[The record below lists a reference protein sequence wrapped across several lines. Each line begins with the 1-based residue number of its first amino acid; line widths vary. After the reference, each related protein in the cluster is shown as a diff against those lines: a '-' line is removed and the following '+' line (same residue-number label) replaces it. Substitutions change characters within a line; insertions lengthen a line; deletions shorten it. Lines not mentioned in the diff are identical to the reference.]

1 MTINIFSDNNYKKFK
16 NSYYEPMIIQKYRW
30 NSINHYI
37 YTNICRI
44 PIYQNMIY
52 NSRNPERT
60 YNKFVKDTL
69 KVDIYLYE
77 KIIEKIIEKK
87 INAKMIDNENNREI
101 YIYNKF
107 RDALIATGN
116 KEIRYFS
123 NNYILGYN
131 GKNILGKI
139 YEKYR
144 YKMLLE
150 QKKDKDKIIENKRD
164 DNIFNIWQIQ
174 SYFDLL
180 NDNDI
185 NLILLNDELKNINSI
200 DELKNKLE
208 QKMKGI
214 KKKYLSPESKEL
226 IINQYNNNSMI
237 SLQKKIIKE
246 SLENPEYIYNIYMKY
261 NIKDINRT
269 HINRKNNYIFNYYLQ
284 DKIRNYDNSFSDEKI
299 NKRISEFYINTNEN
313 DINIIR
319 RKIINFYNNDQLEL
333 KNDNYTND
341 LQRKIEDLDKI
352 ILNEED
358 IKKYTEFEIKINTNE
373 EEQPNVINFINVKK
387 LNIAENKQIEGK
399 ILYNNSLNYA
409 RHKIQILKQ
418 QNKRL
423 LPSRYYQNKYI
434 GLFNK
439 LNNIYKKYDTSKSY
453 EYIHNKVK
461 ENIDNS
467 IESNEKILNTLE
479 KGYQHELSDDRK
491 LEIELGNNVEELLD
505 KDRPKKEIIPI
516 QNNKIFS
523 FDQNHYLSPNTI
535 EPVVIDNKNIPS
547 VSIYLF
553 VMELVHYYKLLYSKL
568 QSNTKQQYKKGIYFQ
583 NNFKYISLRSY
594 HEILNKAYEHIK
606 KDGQVVSSIHEIDS
620 MSILNDIKCNILTKY
635 FNESANEKYNME
647 FYAQKLLLTG
657 NKDIVYNDD
666 KDSCLGTGINNDGQN
681 IVGKWLMKH
690 LVELQ
695 KNIDYDYDYDIVH
708 NYSKQ
713 FDNNQI
719 LIDWVFNRLKDI
731 IHSSILISIYL
742 DDKMINTEHINTM
755 INEIYTPCYELDND
769 SNKTIIS
776 EEFKNKTEE
785 YVNECKNSYNVD
797 IEYNLDFVKLLWNYI
812 SKLIYNIINVSQ
824 KNNYEPDKMLQ
835 LIQKNMTNRSVNI
848 KKSILN
854 FLYKFDNMSSK
865 SLIINEKNIQIIGS
879 VITNEKFQITKD
891 IKKNQIDNPVQKFFT
906 EDLIYN
912 ENEQIQLFY
921 LNLLYSYIQNKL
933 ETSDHRINQLLKN
946 RLNFYKTLKISGL
959 DLNQQNPMDI
969 IEDIFNNYQDPQ
981 NNGEI
986 VQLNEDKDVIDENK
1000 EEILFDSDDDDMM
1013 DILNM

>member
-16 NSYYEPMIIQKYRW
+16 NSYYEPMIIKKYRW

-52 NSRNPERT
+52 NSRNPEMT

-77 KIIEKIIEKK
+77 KIIDKIIEKK
-87 INAKMIDNENNREI
+87 INEKIIDQENNSEK
-101 YIYNKF
+101 YVYKKF

-144 YKMLLE
+144 YKIFLE

-180 NDNDI
+180 NDNGI
-185 NLILLNDELKNINSI
+185 NLILLNDELKDINSI

-214 KKKYLSPESKEL
+214 KKKYLSPDSKEL

-269 HINRKNNYIFNYYLQ
+269 NINKKNNYIFNYYLQ
-284 DKIRNYDNSFSDEKI
+284 DKIWNYDNSFSDEKI

-319 RKIINFYNNDQLEL
+319 RKIINFYNNGQLEL
-333 KNDNYTND
+333 KNDNYARD
-341 LQRKIEDLDKI
+341 LQQKIEDLDKI

-358 IKKYTEFEIKINTNE
+358 IKKYIEFEVRKNINEIE
-373 EEQPNVINFINVKK
+373 EEQNIIDIQK
-387 LNIAENKQIEGK
+387 LNITENKQIESK

-409 RHKIQILKQ
+409 RNKIQILKQ

-423 LPSRYYQNKYI
+423 LPSRYYQNKYV

-439 LNNIYKKYDTSKSY
+439 LNNIYKKYDPSKSY
-453 EYIHNKVK
+453 EYIHDKVK
-461 ENIDNS
+461 ENIDKS
-467 IESNEKILNTLE
+467 IESKEKFLNTLE
-479 KGYQHELSDDRK
+479 KSYQNELSDDRK

-535 EPVVIDNKNIPS
+535 EPVLINNKNIPS

-553 VMELVHYYKLLYSKL
+553 LMQLVHYYNILYSKL
-568 QSNTKQQYKKGIYFQ
+568 QVNSKQQYKKGIYIQ
-583 NNFKYISLRSY
+583 NNFKYILLRS
-594 HEILNKAYEHIK
+594 HNDILNKAYEYIK
-606 KDGQVVSSIHEIDS
+606 KDNQVISSIDEIDS
-620 MSILNDIKCNILTKY
+620 SSIISDIKCKILTKY
-635 FNESANEKYNME
+635 FYESADEKYNME
-647 FYAQKLLLTG
+647 LYIKKLILTG
-657 NKDIVYNDD
+657 NRDIIYNDEN
-666 KDSCLGTGINNDGQN
+666 DSCLGTGINNNGQN
-681 IVGKWLMKH
+681 IVGKWLMKRRF
-690 LVELQ
+690 ELQ
-695 KNIDYDYDYDIVH
+695 KNIDNNYNYDVVY

-719 LIDWVFNRLKDI
+719 LIDWIFNRLKDI
-731 IHSSILISIYL
+731 THSSILVSIYL
-742 DDKMINTEHINTM
+742 DDKIINIEHINTM
-755 INEIYTPCYELDND
+755 INEIYTPCSQLDND
-769 SNKTIIS
+769 SKETIIS
-776 EEFKNKTEE
+776 EEFKNKIEE
-785 YVNECKNSYNVD
+785 YIDECKSSYNID
-797 IEYNLDFVKLLWNYI
+797 IEYNLDFIKLLWNYI

-854 FLYKFDNMSSK
+854 FLYKFDNISSK

-879 VITNEKFQITKD
+879 IITNEKFQITKD
-891 IKKNQIDNPVQKFFT
+891 LKKNQIDNPFNKFFT

-921 LNLLYSYIQNKL
+921 LNLLYSHIQNKL
-933 ETSDHRINQLLKN
+933 ETSDHRITQLLKN
-946 RLNFYKTLKISGL
+946 RLNFYKTLKIQGL
-959 DLNQQNPMDI
+959 DINQQNPIDI

-986 VQLNEDKDVIDENK
+986 VQLNEDKDIIDENK